1 MFIEEIEKKIE
12 RAEKDWMTSNTGNF
26 DDIRLLQYICTLK
39 LIKDID
45 VDTLANVSQITN
57 TIDTLKGDLHSDLL
71 SIAGKLDN
79 INSKLSSIDSKVSSA
94 NTLLTQI
101 EANTK

>member
-1 MFIEEIEKKIE
+1 MKKKIE

-57 TIDTLKGDLHSDLL
+57 
-71 SIAGKLDN
+71 ALDN

>member
-1 MFIEEIEKKIE
+1 
-12 RAEKDWMTSNTGNF
+12 MTSNTGNF

-57 TIDTLKGDLHSDLL
+57 
-71 SIAGKLDN
+71 ALDN

>member
-1 MFIEEIEKKIE
+1 MFKEEIEKKIE
-12 RAEKDWMTSNTGNF
+12 RAEKDWMTANTGNF
-26 DDIRLLQYICTLK
+26 DDIILLQYICTLK

-45 VDTLANVSQITN
+45 
-57 TIDTLKGDLHSDLL
+57 GDLHSDLL